1 MGKSAQA
8 EGSEAAAC
16 AHLVLPCA
24 PASKS
29 VQISY
34 CLSHFAQPV
43 IIYAAHKNSGSGGQM
58 GVLPGLSVMLFACSS
73 KVLLTTLHSSACPLG
88 LC

>member
-1 MGKSAQA
+1 MGKSARA

-34 CLSHFAQPV
+34 YFLSHLAQPV
-43 IIYAAHKNSGSGGQM
+43 IMYAAHKNSGSGGQM

-73 KVLLTTLHSSACPLG
+73 NVRLYSSACPLG